1 MSLNCQRQS
10 SNQNVSVNVTL
21 YLYVLG
27 YVMLCLCVRFSVRD
41 AVTVCVCLLVYVML
55 AESFEFRA
63 LLDALKGRGLLET
76 GEYIVLGVDSKHY
89 DSKDPQKYIAGT
101 TRATEYV
108 PPNIGSSLLKVY
120 AFGLPF
126 ALRNRVVSS

>member
-101 TRATEYV
+101 SSARTECFPMLV
-108 PPNIGSSLLKVY
+108 LRCSKCMLL
-120 AFGLPF
+120 AFPF
-126 ALRNRVVSS
+126 ALRNRVVTS